1 MIEPKLFYRELDA
14 VLSQIGKA
22 ESGDRY
28 FEVILAGLEQKFGGA
43 LGIARSHLYELRG
56 DAYVRLYSSNSGKGF
71 AVKDQVPADTEAV
84 LEVLKHGSFIYDN
97 PSLYREIGEKPKNR
111 YAIPCA
117 ISVSSP
123 DGQWVLIFELKDG
136 WIREEITL
144 FLNAVRTALN
154 HRLYTDLINTELERV
169 AQIQR
174 SLLPRTAPKIR
185 GYQIAER
192 SQAAVIVGGDFYEY
206 IQPEDGTLMVAI
218 GDASGHGLP
227 AALLVRDVVIGLR
240 MGLSLEMRLIHTL
253 KKLNRVIQGAM
264 YSTNFVSIFIGELEE
279 DGHLVYANAG
289 HPPPF
294 VVRGERVTDLETT
307 GIALGFFEDL
317 TLSQAYVQLEPDSL
331 LVLYSDGLI
340 ERKNDKD
347 DLFGIERLKA
357 LVSGNRD
364 KSPKEIISIIYD
376 AVFDFGNRESWEDD
390 ASLVILRRVGDC
402 HPVRGS
408 GPADGKTDSP
418 STHHS
423 SRPAEGGTPQGAQT

>member
-1 MIEPKLFYRELDA
+1 MIEPKLFYRELDS

-28 FEVILAGLEQKFGGA
+28 FEVILEGLEQKFGNA
-43 LGIARSHLYELRG
+43 LGIARSHLFELRG
-56 DAYVRLYSSNSGKGF
+56 DAYVRLYSSSSAKGF
-71 AVKDQVPADTEAV
+71 AVKDRVPAESDAV
-84 LEVLKHGSFIYDN
+84 REVLKHGSFIYDN
-97 PSLYREIGEKPKNR
+97 PALYREIGEKPKNR

-123 DGQWVLIFELKDG
+123 DGQWIVAFELKDG

-174 SLLPRTAPKIR
+174 SLLPRAAPRVR

-206 IQPEDGTLMVAI
+206 LQPGDGTFMLAI

-240 MGLSLEMRLIHTL
+240 MGVSMDMRLIHTL

-264 YSTNFVSIFIGELEE
+264 YSTNFVSIFIGELSE

-294 VVRGERVTDLETT
+294 IVCGGRVTDLGTT

-317 TLSQAYVQLEPDSL
+317 TLQQAYVQLEPEAL

-340 ERKNDKD
+340 ERKNDRD
-347 DLFGIERLKA
+347 ELFGIERLKA
-357 LVSGNRD
+357 VVLDHWDR
-364 KSPKEIISIIYD
+364 SPKEIVSAVYD
-376 AVFDFGNRESWEDD
+376 AVFDFGLRENWEDD
-390 ASLVILRRVGDC
+390 ASLVVLRRVGDC
-402 HPVRGS
+402 RTAS
-408 GPADGKTDSP
+408 GNPAGGRAESP
-418 STHHS
+418 ASSH
-423 SRPAEGGTPQGAQT
+423 SRPEEGGHPQGAPT